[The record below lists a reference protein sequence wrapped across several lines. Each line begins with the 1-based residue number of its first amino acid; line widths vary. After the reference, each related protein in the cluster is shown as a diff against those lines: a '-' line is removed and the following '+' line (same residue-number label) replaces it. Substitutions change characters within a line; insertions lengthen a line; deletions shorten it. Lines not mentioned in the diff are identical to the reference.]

1 MILGTMSVLAIA
13 LFWILPALVLYSIIR
28 SWLSEKPSLFS
39 LLVKVWL
46 VLVAYKWFIL
56 FVLDK
61 VPTPI
66 KELLMMFSV
75 LPLAPESIFVRYFV
89 NIRTTSHHEWIVTC
103 AVLSFI
109 SSGLIGASVA
119 GAKLYVIR
127 RRKMG
132 AR

>member
-13 LFWILPALVLYSIIR
+13 LFWILPALAPLFNHSELAQRETVIVLALGKGLAPAGGLQVVHSVCSRQGTNINQG
-28 SWLSEKPSLFS
+28 
-39 LLVKVWL
+39 
-46 VLVAYKWFIL
+46 
-56 FVLDK
+56 
-61 VPTPI
+61 
-66 KELLMMFSV
+66 LLMMFSV

-89 NIRTTSHHEWIVTC
+89 NIRTTSHHEWIVTG

>member
-1 MILGTMSVLAIA
+1 MILGIMSVLAIA
-13 LFWILPALVLYSIIR
+13 LFWILPALALYSITR

-39 LLVKVWL
+39 LLVKVWVL
-46 VLVAYKWFIL
+46 LVAYKWFIL

-61 VPTPI
+61 VPTSI
-66 KELLMMFSV
+66 KEVLMMFSV
-75 LPLAPESIFVRYFV
+75 LPLAPESILVRYFV
-89 NIRTTSHHEWIVTC
+89 NIRTTGHHEWIVTC

-119 GAKLYVIR
+119 GAKLYVVR